1 MERDE
6 RDVLMILSCLRNW
19 VPNLWQPDQKITN
32 IATGKIATEE
42 MTKNVLS
49 VRERGKE
56 AMDMFIK
63 RFTTSEDDIN
73 NEKLSYYD
81 PIKKQP
87 MKLFNE
93 TVIKTKHTIPED
105 QGQSFAEI
113 LSIFDNRNLNL
124 REIMEWP
131 VTSKPWSICKED
143 SGSRSNQKSIF
154 RNHLELM
161 SPNPSTTIMP
171 NDIHTSIVD
180 AMRIVRLIPITD
192 VKPRTF
198 RCWSINVLKYLNSL
212 PGTIIHI
219 VFDKYQ

>member
-1 MERDE
+1 MEREE
-6 RDVLMILSCLRNW
+6 RDVLMILSCLRNG

-49 VRERGKE
+49 VRGRGKE

-93 TVIKTKHTIPED
+93 TVI
-105 QGQSFAEI
+105 
-113 LSIFDNRNLNL
+113 
-124 REIMEWP
+124 
-131 VTSKPWSICKED
+131 
-143 SGSRSNQKSIF
+143 
-154 RNHLELM
+154 
-161 SPNPSTTIMP
+161 
-171 NDIHTSIVD
+171 
-180 AMRIVRLIPITD
+180 
-192 VKPRTF
+192 
-198 RCWSINVLKYLNSL
+198 
-212 PGTIIHI
+212 
-219 VFDKYQ
+219 